1 MARIISRRA
10 TQVLLVLL
18 ALVCLGT
25 VAFLSAV
32 NAYFS
37 IDKSAIILAEELGTW
52 EQISFAG
59 DRPSLALKSRYP
71 QLSEALKSKPNVT
84 TKMTKEE
91 ELLFNEAVANA
102 KHAAEAAK
110 KAGFSNDD
118 GIFIPPV
125 RDNSVKAWNATTD
138 PPEKIPRIIH
148 QTWKDKILPS
158 NWQEV
163 RDECAQMHPD

>member
-1 MARIISRRA
+1 MARLFSRRA
-10 TQVLLVLL
+10 TQVLLILL
-18 ALVCLGT
+18 ALVCVGT

-52 EQISFAG
+52 EEISFTG
-59 DRPSLALKSRYP
+59 DRSSLALKTRYP
-71 QLSEALKSKPNVT
+71 QLADTLNSKPALT
-84 TKMTKEE
+84 TNMTKKEKA
-91 ELLFNEAVANA
+91 LIDEAIANA

-118 GIFIPPV
+118 GVFIPPV
-125 RDNSVKAWNATTD
+125 RDNSVKVWNATTD

-148 QTWKDKILPS
+148 QTWKDKTLPS